1 MVVNTGT
8 RTNGAEGERQCAA
21 QGEGA
26 ARGGPANPGRANP
39 GPTNA
44 GSANPGPEDP
54 EGSANPGSAF
64 GTRRQVM
71 RGLLAPALAVGLT
84 PLIAASRPSR
94 ATEAAGSLGSRGA
107 AGSAHPEPRV
117 AETTPRPADSTAF
130 DETYRG
136 RRIRGIRSAA
146 GRAVGAGTW
155 HVTVDGRP
163 LHLMRRADG
172 SWLSMVD
179 HYRSYPTPLAAA
191 RGAVDEL
198 RPGEHL
204 RDTPSTDHDQHSEGR
219 HGVHA

>member
-1 MVVNTGT
+1 MVVNAG
-8 RTNGAEGERQCAA
+8 GAASDAEQERDH
-21 QGEGA
+21 QGEGP
-26 ARGGPANPGRANP
+26 ARVGP
-39 GPTNA
+39 
-44 GSANPGPEDP
+44 
-54 EGSANPGSAF
+54 AF
-64 GTRRQVM
+64 GTRRQLM
-71 RGLLAPALAVGLT
+71 RGLLAPALALT
-84 PLIAASRPSR
+84 LAPLVAASRPSQ
-94 ATEAAGSLGSRGA
+94 ATTGHGAGPAPATGHGA
-107 AGSAHPEPRV
+107 GPTPATGHGAGPARPEPHGV
-117 AETTPRPADSTAF
+117 EPAESTSF

-172 SWLSMVD
+172 SWLSMID

-198 RPGEHL
+198 GPGEHL
-204 RDTPSTDHDQHSEGR
+204 RDTPAAAGQDHSGGS

>member
-1 MVVNTGT
+1 MVGSTGT
-8 RTNGAEGERQCAA
+8 TANGATERSARREYAAEGTAE
-21 QGEGA
+21 
-26 ARGGPANPGRANP
+26 GGP
-39 GPTNA
+39 
-44 GSANPGPEDP
+44 S
-54 EGSANPGSAF
+54 S

-71 RGLLAPALAVGLT
+71 RGLLAPALAVGLA
-84 PLIAASRPSR
+84 PLIAASRPS
-94 ATEAAGSLGSRGA
+94 GA
-107 AGSAHPEPRV
+107 ARAATTGPRAAHPGPHA
-117 AETTPRPADSTAF
+117 AESADGAESAAF

-155 HVTVDGRP
+155 QVTVDGRP

-198 RPGEHL
+198 GPGEHL
-204 RDTPSTDHDQHSEGR
+204 RDTPSTGHDQHSGGR